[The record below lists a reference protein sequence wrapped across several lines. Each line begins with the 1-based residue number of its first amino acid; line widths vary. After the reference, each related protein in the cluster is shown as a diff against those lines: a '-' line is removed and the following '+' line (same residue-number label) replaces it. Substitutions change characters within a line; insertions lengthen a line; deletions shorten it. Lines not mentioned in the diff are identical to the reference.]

1 MDNKA
6 LHSGWE
12 EAQIEKV
19 RHRSWVYR
27 LLLSGIETR
36 GTLPVAL
43 EDRTDP
49 QFSKAFFIW
58 LSANSNILS
67 FSAGTL
73 GPLFYGLGLRDSC
86 LVILFFN
93 LLCVSFP
100 AYLATF
106 GPKMGMRQMVH
117 ARYTYGYWPIAV
129 PCILALASM
138 MGFNILSAILGGQTL
153 ASVSDGS
160 VSWTV
165 GIVIVSVLTLALS
178 FCGYKVLHFYERY
191 AWMPVWIV
199 YLVVIGIGAKSIA
212 APPPTEPATAGG
224 VLTFGATIAGFVI
237 SFCGMMS
244 DYTAYMK
251 PEVPSWKVFTY
262 TYIGLFLP
270 IVIIQILG
278 AAFAIGMGN
287 VPEWQDAYNTN
298 SVGGL
303 LEAVLRPAGNFG
315 KFLTVLLALSVTANT
330 APTIYSFCLI
340 FQVFIPP
347 ARYVPRYVF
356 SILGF
361 AIMLAL
367 AIVGAHSF
375 YETLSNFLGL
385 IGYWSASF
393 CSAIITEH
401 LLFRHNDFANYDA
414 SVWDTPSRLPSGI
427 PALAAGILSF
437 ALVIPSMNE
446 VWFIGPI
453 AQAIPGYGDIG
464 FELALV
470 VTMLLYIPFRWIE
483 IRFRGLH

>member
-1 MDNKA
+1 MDDKA
-6 LHSGWE
+6 MHIGWKE
-12 EAQIEKV
+12 EQIEAV
-19 RHRSWVYR
+19 RHKSFLHR

-49 QFSKAFFIW
+49 QFSKTFFIW

-93 LLCVSFP
+93 LLCTALP

-106 GPKMGMRQMVH
+106 GPKLGMRQMVQ
-117 ARYTYGYWPIAV
+117 ARYTYGYWPIAI
-129 PCILALASM
+129 PCILSLASM

-153 ASVSDGS
+153 ASVSDGN

-165 GIVIVSVLTLALS
+165 GIVIISVLTLALS
-178 FCGYKVLHFYERY
+178 FCGYKVLHYYERY
-191 AWMPVWIV
+191 AWIPVWIV
-199 YLVVIGIGAKSIA
+199 YLVVIGIGGKSLS
-212 APPPTEPATAGG
+212 APAPAEPATAGG

-237 SFCGMMS
+237 TFCSMMS
-244 DYTAYMK
+244 DYTAYMR
-251 PEVPSWKVFTY
+251 PEVSRWKVFWY
-262 TYIGLFLP
+262 TYIGLVVP
-270 IVIIQILG
+270 IVIIQMLG
-278 AAFAIGMGN
+278 AAFIIGMN
-287 VPEWQDAYNTN
+287 NNPDWQDAYNVN

-347 ARYVPRYVF
+347 AAYVPRYVF
-356 SILGF
+356 SIIGF
-361 AIMLAL
+361 AIMLPL

-385 IGYWSASF
+385 IGYWAASF

-401 LLFRHNDFANYDA
+401 IVFRRNNFANYDVSA
-414 SVWDTPSRLPSGI
+414 WNSPSRLPSGI
-427 PALAAGILSF
+427 PAIAAGILSF
-437 ALVIPSMNE
+437 GVVIPSMNE

-453 AQAIPGYGDIG
+453 ALGIPGYGDIG
-464 FELALV
+464 FEVAFFITLI
-470 VTMLLYIPFRWIE
+470 LYLPFRWLE
-483 IRFRGLH
+483 IRWRGLH